1 MQLMQEEY
9 GRLLYSD
16 LQGCLWTKKGCCAS
30 VPHMPPEWNG
40 LTFRIHHLDSWLEI
54 TVHAD
59 NSVEVKVLEG
69 GSVEIRIQGEKVTVR
84 REI

>member
-16 LQGCLWTKKGCCAS
+16 LQGCLWTKKGCC
-30 VPHMPPEWNG
+30 EWNG